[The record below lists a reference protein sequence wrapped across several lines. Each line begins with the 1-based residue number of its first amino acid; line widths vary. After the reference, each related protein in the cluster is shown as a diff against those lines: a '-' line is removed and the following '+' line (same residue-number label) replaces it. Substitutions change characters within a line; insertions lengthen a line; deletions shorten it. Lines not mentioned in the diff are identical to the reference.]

1 MYKAL
6 SKGQLTSSDFRSGRS
21 ASSGNDHIVYDGMT
35 GALYYDA
42 DGSGAGKA
50 IHIATLKGAPS
61 LSSADFFI
69 V

>member
-1 MYKAL
+1 VFKAL
-6 SKGQLTSSDFRSGRS
+6 PKGQLASSAFEIGSFT
-21 ASSGNDHIVYDGMT
+21 SSGNDHILYDGMT